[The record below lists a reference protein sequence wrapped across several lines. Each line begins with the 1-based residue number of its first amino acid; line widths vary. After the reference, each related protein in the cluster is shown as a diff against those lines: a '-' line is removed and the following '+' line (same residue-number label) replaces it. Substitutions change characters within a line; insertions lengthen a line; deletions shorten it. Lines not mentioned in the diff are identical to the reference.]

1 MTLKGIFLSAALATF
16 ILPAVAQDSTPTP
29 TAPAPESPAK
39 TETNYHKRQENQQD
53 RIQQGVKSG
62 QLTKSEAAKLER
74 HHRRMN
80 REAAEMRQDNGGKLT
95 AADRTKLRN
104 QQKEESRKINRAK
117 HNDQTRK

>member
-1 MTLKGIFLSAALATF
+1 MKLTGMILSAALATF
-16 ILPAVAQDSTPTP
+16 ILPAAAQDST
-29 TAPAPESPAK
+29 AASPAPVPPAK
-39 TETNYHKRQENQQD
+39 TQTNYNKRQENQQD

-62 QLTKSEAAKLER
+62 QLTKGEAAKLEK

-80 REAAEMRQDNGGKLT
+80 REAREMRQDNGGKLT